1 MSRPKEHGT
10 VENYRLL
17 DINALNRHG
26 LLAPGRSFAW
36 QWGTDAN
43 ISIHMEGAE
52 RLRLSYRVAGEPREY
67 RAAIEWTPCHLG
79 GERPWFRCPACGRRM
94 AKLSIGEV
102 TACRRCL
109 GLNYAAQQASKGD
122 RPHNRHWKL
131 RRALG
136 CHELIPVD
144 LIPKPKSMHW
154 RTFARKIE
162 QLREAER
169 QAFAATAAQLERL
182 RRC

>member
-1 MSRPKEHGT
+1 MSRAKEHET

-17 DINALNRHG
+17 DVNALKREG
-26 LLAPGRSFAW
+26 LLAPGHSLLW
-36 QWGTDAN
+36 QWGSTASIGIRMESADA
-43 ISIHMEGAE
+43 
-52 RLRLSYRVAGEPREY
+52 LCLSYRVAGELREY
-67 RAAIEWTPCHLG
+67 RVAIEWTPVHLG

-102 TACRRCL
+102 TACRHCL